1 MKNNIK
7 NINVEALVQRCLN
20 GERKAYRD
28 LYNQYSQAMYHVIVR
43 IVGQRSEAED
53 LLQESFIKVFK
64 QLNHFKSRSS
74 LGAWIK
80 KICINTSLT
89 QLKKKQRFEIVE
101 LNSNENFQ
109 EEQNEA
115 IDYDAKTIHECIKK
129 LPTGSRI
136 VVSLYLLEGYRHSEI
151 AEILEIT
158 ESTSKSQYNRGK
170 KLLRKALKSVLYE
183 QG

>member
-7 NINVEALVQRCLN
+7 NINEEALVQRCLN
-20 GERKAYRD
+20 GERAAYKA
-28 LYNQYSQAMYHVIVR
+28 LYNQYAQAMYHVIVR
-43 IVGQRSEAED
+43 MVGTKSEAED
-53 LLQESFIKVFK
+53 LLQDSFIKVFK
-64 QLNHFKSRSS
+64 QLKEFKSRST

-89 QLKKKQRFEIVE
+89 QMKKNKRIELVE
-101 LNSNENFQ
+101 LNNTEDFGVDVSETGNF
-109 EEQNEA
+109 NV
-115 IDYDAKTIHECIKK
+115 KLVHECVKN
-129 LPTGSRI
+129 LPTGSRVI
-136 VVSLYLLEGYRHSEI
+136 VNLYLFEGYRHSEI

-170 KLLRKALKSVLYE
+170 NLLRTALKSRMYE